1 MQVVD
6 TRGRLFGAINLID
19 LGVLLFVVLLVPL
32 GYGAYVLF
40 HTSPPRVTAVVP
52 SSLEFVRG
60 AEQHVQIA
68 GQHLRPYLRAK
79 IGASTASAYV
89 VQTPEA
95 AEIRFSDMTPG
106 TYDVILL
113 DESQEVARLPNAL
126 TILPPPV
133 QALGFFTNASAAD
146 KGLVRGV
153 KWGAADH
160 PIAELL
166 DVEPPHD
173 AGKRRATLRVICQ
186 WSPADNLCTASGAV
200 VRVGAELI
208 LAGPGAADRST
219 FVINELRVDATWLH
233 VKVRLMGVPDALDK
247 ARLGDVDTSALDSSA
262 ATAGSP
268 IPGVTSGAILLS
280 LGERLKNQGS
290 YAVTATRV
298 QPGAALNA
306 FNVISAAVPVDAQAA
321 ELLVPVPPTLVYR
334 GVAMR
339 PGNILAFETKDYRL
353 ESLVVS
359 TSGS

>member
-6 TRGRLFGAINLID
+6 TRGRLFGTINLID
-19 LGVLLFVVLLVPL
+19 LGVLLFVALLIPL

-40 HTSPPRVTAVVP
+40 HTPPPRITAVTP
-52 SSLEFVRG
+52 TSLPFVRG
-60 AEQHVQIA
+60 SEQHVQIA
-68 GQHLRPYLRAK
+68 GQRLRPFLRAK
-79 IGASTASAYV
+79 IGAATAIAFV

-95 AEIRFSDMTPG
+95 AEIRFSDMMPG
-106 TYDVILL
+106 TYDVVLL

-126 TILPPPV
+126 TILAPPV
-133 QALGFFTNASAAD
+133 QALGWFTGSSASDTA
-146 KGLVRGV
+146 LVRGV
-153 KWGAADH
+153 KWGAADQ
-160 PIAELL
+160 PTAELL
-166 DVEPPHD
+166 DVEPPKD
-173 AGKRRATLRVICQ
+173 GGRRRATLRVTCQ

-208 LAGPGAADRST
+208 LGGPGAAGRST
-219 FVINELRVDATWLH
+219 FVMNELRADATWLH

-247 ARLGDVDTSALDSSA
+247 ARLGDVDTSALDASA

-290 YAVTATRV
+290 YSVTATRV

-321 ELLVPVPPTLVYR
+321 ELIIPVPPTLVYR
-334 GVAMR
+334 GVAIR
-339 PGNILAFETKDYRL
+339 PGNVLAFETKDYRL
-353 ESLVVS
+353 EALVVS